1 MAFDFLNQFHFLRP
15 EWFIALAPLMLL
27 VFLIRKTKAKQS
39 GWQSVIPSH
48 LYQYMVIGKNE
59 MGAKPPMWMLAF
71 VWIISVIAL
80 AGPTWERLPQPVY
93 QLKMG
98 HVIVIDMSLSMRATD
113 MTPDRLT
120 RAKYKAI
127 DLVNAIGEGEMGLVA
142 YAGDAFVIS
151 PLTEDAGNITT
162 LIPSLSPEIMP
173 VPGSDPLLGIES
185 ASELL
190 TNAGYNS
197 GMIYWI
203 TDGIELEQQQE
214 LQEYVASIPF
224 TVNALTVGTSE
235 GAPIRQQSGELL
247 KDFTGSIVIPKL
259 NEGAVKGVVKTSG
272 GRFESF
278 TSNDADIDAL
288 ASVSLLDKSDSEENE
303 EESNLQGDQ
312 WKEVGPYLL
321 LILLPFAAFAFKRGL
336 VFIVLVG
343 LLSPSMI
350 KNAHALQRDQASE
363 IAGTSQGVGTSQGI
377 GAPEDTLE
385 MANKPDSLS
394 WWQTP
399 FMNDN
404 QEALNSYQR
413 GKYKDA
419 VNQFN
424 DDTWK
429 ASSLYKSGDYEG
441 ALNAFKSIPGA
452 ESLYNQGNALAKLGK
467 LEDAIKK
474 YEQALSEAPDF
485 DDARTNKKIVED
497 LLKQQQQQNQDQNQ
511 NENGD
516 DGEQR
521 DSQDNGQD
529 SSDNSDNSDS
539 SDNNQQSGDQNNQEG
554 SNEQNGQQDDNEG
567 QQSDQSQANDEQQSG
582 GDNSQQPDDSEMNSQ
597 NESSDSQQQNA
608 EQEQSDQGDGAQ
620 QDSAQA
626 QKDEQQAEQ
635 EAQAMQGQ
643 ETELTDAEKEELQR
657 MESLMRRVPDD
668 PAFLLKRKMQ
678 LEAQKRQRQRMPS
691 NRSDW

>member
-1 MAFDFLNQFHFLRP
+1 MDFDFLNQFHFLRP
-15 EWFIALAPLMLL
+15 EWFMALVPLMLL
-27 VFLIRKTKAKQS
+27 VVLIRKTTAKQS

-48 LYQYMVIGKNE
+48 LYQHMVIGKAE
-59 MGAKPPMWMLAF
+59 MGVKPPMWMLAF
-71 VWIISVIAL
+71 VWVVSVIAL

-343 LLSPSMI
+343 LLSPSI
-350 KNAHALQRDQASE
+350 VKNAHAAQS
-363 IAGTSQGVGTSQGI
+363 IGTPQGAQSIPSSKMVEESTP
-377 GAPEDTLE
+377 ATV
-385 MANKPDSLS
+385 NKPEPLA
-394 WWQTP
+394 WWQKP

-404 QEALNSYQR
+404 QEALNKYQR

-419 VNQFN
+419 VSQFN
-424 DDTWK
+424 SEAWK
-429 ASSLYKSGDYEG
+429 ASSLFKSGDYEG
-441 ALNAFKSIPGA
+441 ALNAYKNIPGA

-467 LEDAIKK
+467 LEEAIEK
-474 YEQALSEAPDF
+474 YDQALDEAPEF
-485 DDARTNKKIVED
+485 EDAKINKKVVED
-497 LLKQQQQQNQDQNQ
+497 LLKQQQQDQQQNQSENSNDDQKDNAQ
-511 NENGD
+511 D
-516 DGEQR
+516 D
-521 DSQDNGQD
+521 GQD
-529 SSDNSDNSDS
+529 SA
-539 SDNNQQSGDQNNQEG
+539 NNDQQQSGDQNNQDG
-554 SNEQNGQQDDNEG
+554 SSDQNGQQNESER
-567 QQSDQSQANDEQQSG
+567 QQSDQNQQPSNDEQQND
-582 GDNSQQPDDSEMNSQ
+582 GDNSQQQNQPEMSDQ
-597 NESSDSQQQNA
+597 NEPSDSQQQNEES
-608 EQEQSDQGDGAQ
+608 EQRDNTQ
-620 QDSAQA
+620 QANAQA
-626 QKDEQQAEQ
+626 QKDEQEAQR

-643 ETELTDAEKEELQR
+643 ESELTDAEKEELQR
-657 MESLMRRVPDD
+657 MEGLMRRVPDD

>member
-1 MAFDFLNQFHFLRP
+1 MELDFLNQFHFLRP
-15 EWFIALAPLMLL
+15 EWFAAIIPLLLL
-27 VFLIRKTKAKQS
+27 VILIRKATAKQS

-48 LYQYMVIGKNE
+48 LYQYMVIGKTE
-59 MGAKPPMWMLAF
+59 VGAKPPIKLLVIAWF
-71 VWIISVIAL
+71 VSVIAL

-151 PLTEDAGNITT
+151 PLTEDAANIST

-185 ASELL
+185 AAALL

-203 TDGIELEQQQE
+203 TDGIELAQQNE

-224 TVNALTVGTSE
+224 TLNALTVGTAE

-247 KDFTGSIVIPKL
+247 KDHTGSIVIPKL
-259 NEGAVKGVVKTSG
+259 NDDAVKGVVKTSG

-278 TSNDADIDAL
+278 TSNDADIEAL
-288 ASVSLLDKSDSEENE
+288 AAISLLDKGNSEEDE
-303 EESNLQGDQ
+303 EDSNIQGDQ
-312 WKEVGPYLL
+312 WKEVGPYLVVL
-321 LILLPFAAFAFKRGL
+321 LLPLAAFAFKRGL
-336 VFIVLVG
+336 VFLLLVG
-343 LLSPSMI
+343 LLSPPVMQ
-350 KNAHALQRDQASE
+350 KAHALQGSDVASE
-363 IAGTSQGVGTSQGI
+363 RQSGI
-377 GAPEDTLE
+377 ENSAQP
-385 MANKPDSLS
+385 KSLS
-394 WWQTP
+394 WWQKP

-419 VNQFN
+419 VSQF
-424 DDTWK
+424 DDKLWK
-429 ASSLYKSGDYEG
+429 ASSLYKSGEYER
-441 ALNAFKSIPGA
+441 ALAAFENIPGP

-467 LEDAIKK
+467 LEKAIEK
-474 YEQALSEAPDF
+474 YERALQEAPDF
-485 DDARTNKKIVED
+485 EDAKANKKIIED
-497 LLKQQQQQNQDQNQ
+497 LLEQQAQQEKQNQQQNQQQGSDQNQ
-511 NENGD
+511 NQDTQQNNGED
-516 DGEQR
+516 DQQQSGEPNNQDGEQ
-521 DSQDNGQD
+521 N
-529 SSDNSDNSDS
+529 DNSD
-539 SDNNQQSGDQNNQEG
+539 QQSGQNQQQN
-554 SNEQNGQQDDNEG
+554 STEQNGEQQNSDNAERSEDSEPSEPEQQEPSSQQDNADQGENA
-567 QQSDQSQANDEQQSG
+567 QQNSAQALDEEESSAQEAEAMQSQAG
-582 GDNSQQPDDSEMNSQ
+582 
-597 NESSDSQQQNA
+597 
-608 EQEQSDQGDGAQ
+608 
-620 QDSAQA
+620 
-626 QKDEQQAEQ
+626 
-635 EAQAMQGQ
+635 
-643 ETELTDAEKEELQR
+643 ELSDAEKEELQR

>member
-1 MAFDFLNQFHFLRP
+1 MELDFLNQFHFLRP
-15 EWFIALAPLMLL
+15 EWFIALIPLMLL
-27 VFLIRKTKAKQS
+27 VILIRKTTAKQS

-59 MGAKPPMWMLAF
+59 LGAKPPMWMLAF
-71 VWIISVIAL
+71 VWLMSVTAL

-162 LIPSLSPEIMP
+162 LLPSLSPEIMP

-185 ASELL
+185 AAELL

-278 TSNDADIDAL
+278 TSNDADIEAL
-288 ASVSLLDKSDSEENE
+288 AAVSLLDKTDSEEGE

-321 LILLPFAAFAFKRGL
+321 LLLLPFAAFAFKRGL
-336 VFIVLVG
+336 VFIVLIGV
-343 LLSPSMI
+343 LSPSFVQ
-350 KNAHALQRDQASE
+350 NAHALQSSQNSQN
-363 IAGTSQGVGTSQGI
+363 IAAQTPS
-377 GAPEDTLE
+377 AP
-385 MANKPDSLS
+385 APAGGPNPLS
-394 WWQTP
+394 WWQKP

-424 DDTWK
+424 DETWK

-441 ALNAFKSIPGA
+441 ALNAYQNIPGPNSA
-452 ESLYNQGNALAKLGK
+452 YNQGNALAKLGK
-467 LEDAIKK
+467 LEEAIKK
-474 YEQALSEAPDF
+474 YDQALREAPDF
-485 DDARTNKKIVED
+485 GDARTNKKIIED
-497 LLKQQQQQNQDQNQ
+497 LLKQQQQQNQNEQQQNQDQNESGDNSKQ
-511 NENGD
+511 N
-516 DGEQR
+516 
-521 DSQDNGQD
+521 DSQ
-529 SSDNSDNSDS
+529 NS
-539 SDNNQQSGDQNNQEG
+539 DQNNQDG
-554 SNEQNGQQDDNEG
+554 SNDQSGQQNPGED
-567 QQSDQSQANDEQQSG
+567 QQSDENQDQSANNEQQNSG
-582 GDNSQQPDDSEMNSQ
+582 DGSQQPDDSKINDET
-597 NESSDSQQQNA
+597 ESSDSQQQNA
-608 EQEQSDQGDGAQ
+608 EQDQSEQNESAQ
-620 QDSAQA
+620 QNSGQP
-626 QKDEQQAEQ
+626 KESEQQSER
-635 EAQAMQGQ
+635 EAQAAQGQ
-643 ETELTDAEKEELQR
+643 AEELTDAEKEELQR

>member
-1 MAFDFLNQFHFLRP
+1 MELDFLNQFHFLRP
-15 EWFIALAPLMLL
+15 EWFAAIIPLLLL
-27 VFLIRKTKAKQS
+27 VILIRKATAKQS

-48 LYQYMVIGKNE
+48 LYQYMVIGKTE
-59 MGAKPPMWMLAF
+59 VGAKPPIMLLAIAWF
-71 VWIISVIAL
+71 VSVIAL

-98 HVIVIDMSLSMRATD
+98 HVLVIDMSLSMRATD

-151 PLTEDAGNITT
+151 PLTEDAANITT

-185 ASELL
+185 AAALL

-203 TDGIELEQQQE
+203 TDGIELAQQNE

-224 TVNALTVGTSE
+224 TLNALTVGTAE

-247 KDFTGSIVIPKL
+247 KDHTGSIVIPKL
-259 NEGAVKGVVKTSG
+259 NDDAVRGVVKTSG

-278 TSNDADIDAL
+278 TSNDADIEAL
-288 ASVSLLDKSDSEENE
+288 AAISLLDKGNSEEDE
-303 EESNLQGDQ
+303 EDSNIQGDQ
-312 WKEVGPYLL
+312 WKEVGPYLVVL
-321 LILLPFAAFAFKRGL
+321 LLPLAAFAFKRGL
-336 VFIVLVG
+336 VFLLLVG
-343 LLSPSMI
+343 LLSPPVMQ
-350 KNAHALQRDQASE
+350 KAHALQGSDVASE
-363 IAGTSQGVGTSQGI
+363 RQSGI
-377 GAPEDTLE
+377 ENSAQP
-385 MANKPDSLS
+385 KSLS
-394 WWQTP
+394 WWQKP

-419 VNQFN
+419 VSQF
-424 DDTWK
+424 DDKLWK
-429 ASSLYKSGDYEG
+429 ASSLYKSGEYER
-441 ALNAFKSIPGA
+441 ALAAFENIPGP

-467 LEDAIKK
+467 LEKAIEK
-474 YEQALSEAPDF
+474 YELALQEAPDF
-485 DDARTNKKIVED
+485 EDAKANKKIIED
-497 LLKQQQQQNQDQNQ
+497 LLEQQAQQEKQNQQQNQQQGSDQNQ
-511 NENGD
+511 NQDTQQNNGED
-516 DGEQR
+516 DQQQSGEPNNQDGEQ
-521 DSQDNGQD
+521 N
-529 SSDNSDNSDS
+529 DNSD
-539 SDNNQQSGDQNNQEG
+539 QQSGQNQQQN
-554 SNEQNGQQDDNEG
+554 STEQNGEQQNSDNAERSEDSEPSEPEQQEPSSQQDNADQGENAQQNSAQALNEEESSA
-567 QQSDQSQANDEQQSG
+567 QEAEAMQSQAG
-582 GDNSQQPDDSEMNSQ
+582 
-597 NESSDSQQQNA
+597 
-608 EQEQSDQGDGAQ
+608 
-620 QDSAQA
+620 
-626 QKDEQQAEQ
+626 
-635 EAQAMQGQ
+635 
-643 ETELTDAEKEELQR
+643 ELSDAEKEELQR

>member
-1 MAFDFLNQFHFLRP
+1 VELDFLNQFHFLRP
-15 EWFIALAPLMLL
+15 EWFAAIIPLLLL
-27 VFLIRKTKAKQS
+27 VILIRKATAKQS

-48 LYQYMVIGKNE
+48 LYQYMVIGKTE
-59 MGAKPPMWMLAF
+59 VGAKPPIMLLAIAWF
-71 VWIISVIAL
+71 VSVIAL

-151 PLTEDAGNITT
+151 PLTEDAANIST

-185 ASELL
+185 AAALL

-203 TDGIELEQQQE
+203 TDGIELAQQNE

-224 TVNALTVGTSE
+224 TLNALTVGTAE

-247 KDFTGSIVIPKL
+247 KDHTGSIVIPKL
-259 NEGAVKGVVKTSG
+259 NDDAVKGVVKTSG

-278 TSNDADIDAL
+278 TSNDADIEAL
-288 ASVSLLDKSDSEENE
+288 AAISLLDKGNSEEDE
-303 EESNLQGDQ
+303 EDSNIQGDQ
-312 WKEVGPYLL
+312 WKEVGPYLVVL
-321 LILLPFAAFAFKRGL
+321 LLPLAAFAFKRGL
-336 VFIVLVG
+336 VFLLLVG
-343 LLSPSMI
+343 LLSPPVMQ
-350 KNAHALQRDQASE
+350 KAHALQGSDVASE
-363 IAGTSQGVGTSQGI
+363 RQSGI
-377 GAPEDTLE
+377 ENSAQP
-385 MANKPDSLS
+385 KSLS
-394 WWQTP
+394 WWQKP

-419 VNQFN
+419 VSQF
-424 DDTWK
+424 DDKLWK
-429 ASSLYKSGDYEG
+429 ASSLYKSGEYER
-441 ALNAFKSIPGA
+441 ALAAFENIPGP

-467 LEDAIKK
+467 LEKAIEK
-474 YEQALSEAPDF
+474 YERALQEAPDF
-485 DDARTNKKIVED
+485 EDAKANKKIIED
-497 LLKQQQQQNQDQNQ
+497 LLEQQAQQEKQNQQQNQQQGSDQNQ
-511 NENGD
+511 NQDTQQNNGED
-516 DGEQR
+516 DQQQSGEPNNQDGEQ
-521 DSQDNGQD
+521 N
-529 SSDNSDNSDS
+529 DNSD
-539 SDNNQQSGDQNNQEG
+539 QQSGQNQQQN
-554 SNEQNGQQDDNEG
+554 STEQNGEQQNSDNAERSEDSEPSEPEQQEPSSQQDNADQGENAQQNSAQALNEEESSA
-567 QQSDQSQANDEQQSG
+567 QEAEAMQSQAG
-582 GDNSQQPDDSEMNSQ
+582 
-597 NESSDSQQQNA
+597 
-608 EQEQSDQGDGAQ
+608 
-620 QDSAQA
+620 
-626 QKDEQQAEQ
+626 
-635 EAQAMQGQ
+635 
-643 ETELTDAEKEELQR
+643 ELSDAEKEELQR

>member
-1 MAFDFLNQFHFLRP
+1 MELDFLNQFHFLRP
-15 EWFIALAPLMLL
+15 EWFIALIPLMLL
-27 VFLIRKTKAKQS
+27 VILIRKTTAKQS

-48 LYQYMVIGKNE
+48 LYQHMVIGKNE
-59 MGAKPPMWMLAF
+59 LGAKPPMWMLAF
-71 VWIISVIAL
+71 VWLMSVTAL

-162 LIPSLSPEIMP
+162 LLPSLSPEIMP

-185 ASELL
+185 AAELL

-278 TSNDADIDAL
+278 TSNDADIEAL
-288 ASVSLLDKSDSEENE
+288 AAVSLLDKTDSEEGE

-321 LILLPFAAFAFKRGL
+321 LLLLPFAAFAFKRGL
-336 VFIVLVG
+336 VFIVLIGV
-343 LLSPSMI
+343 LSPSYVQ
-350 KNAHALQRDQASE
+350 KAHALQSSQDSQNIAAPTSSAPAPASR
-363 IAGTSQGVGTSQGI
+363 
-377 GAPEDTLE
+377 P
-385 MANKPDSLS
+385 NPLS
-394 WWQTP
+394 WWQKP

-419 VNQFN
+419 VDQFN
-424 DDTWK
+424 DETWK

-441 ALNAFKSIPGA
+441 ALNAYQNIPGPNSA
-452 ESLYNQGNALAKLGK
+452 YNQGNALAKLGK
-467 LEDAIKK
+467 LEEAIKK
-474 YEQALSEAPDF
+474 YDQALREAPDF
-485 DDARTNKKIVED
+485 EDARTNKKIIED
-497 LLKQQQQQNQDQNQ
+497 LLKQQQQQNQNEQQQNQDQNESGDNSEQ
-511 NENGD
+511 N
-516 DGEQR
+516 
-521 DSQDNGQD
+521 DSQ
-529 SSDNSDNSDS
+529 NS
-539 SDNNQQSGDQNNQEG
+539 DQNNQDG
-554 SNEQNGQQDDNEG
+554 SNDQSGQQNPGEV
-567 QQSDQSQANDEQQSG
+567 QQSDENQDQSDNNEQQNSG
-582 GDNSQQPDDSEMNSQ
+582 DDSQQPDDSKINDET
-597 NESSDSQQQNA
+597 ESSDSQQQNA
-608 EQEQSDQGDGAQ
+608 EQDQSEQNESAQ
-620 QDSAQA
+620 QNSGQP
-626 QKDEQQAEQ
+626 KESEQQSER
-635 EAQAMQGQ
+635 EAQAAQGQ
-643 ETELTDAEKEELQR
+643 AEELTDAEKEELQR

>member
-1 MAFDFLNQFHFLRP
+1 VELDFLNQFHFLRP
-15 EWFIALAPLMLL
+15 EWFAAIIPLLLL
-27 VFLIRKTKAKQS
+27 VILIRKATAKQS

-48 LYQYMVIGKNE
+48 LYQYMVIGKTE
-59 MGAKPPMWMLAF
+59 VGAKPPIMLLAIAWF
-71 VWIISVIAL
+71 VSVIAL

-151 PLTEDAGNITT
+151 PLTEDAANITT

-185 ASELL
+185 AAALL

-203 TDGIELEQQQE
+203 TDGIELAQQNE

-224 TVNALTVGTSE
+224 TLNALTVGTAE

-247 KDFTGSIVIPKL
+247 KDHTGSIVIPKL
-259 NEGAVKGVVKTSG
+259 NDDAVKGVVKTSG

-278 TSNDADIDAL
+278 TSNDADIEAL
-288 ASVSLLDKSDSEENE
+288 AAISLLDKGNSEEDE
-303 EESNLQGDQ
+303 EDSNIQGDQ
-312 WKEVGPYLL
+312 WKEVGPYLVVL
-321 LILLPFAAFAFKRGL
+321 LLPLAAFAFKRGL
-336 VFIVLVG
+336 VFLLLVG
-343 LLSPSMI
+343 LLSPPVMQ
-350 KNAHALQRDQASE
+350 KAHALQGSDVASE
-363 IAGTSQGVGTSQGI
+363 RQSGI
-377 GAPEDTLE
+377 ENSAQP
-385 MANKPDSLS
+385 KSLS
-394 WWQTP
+394 WWQKP

-419 VNQFN
+419 VSQF
-424 DDTWK
+424 DDKLWK
-429 ASSLYKSGDYEG
+429 ASSLYKSGEYER
-441 ALNAFKSIPGA
+441 ALAAFENIPGP

-467 LEDAIKK
+467 LEKAIEK
-474 YEQALSEAPDF
+474 YERALQEAPDF
-485 DDARTNKKIVED
+485 EDAKANKKIIED
-497 LLKQQQQQNQDQNQ
+497 LLEQQAQQEKQNQQQNQQQGSDQNQ
-511 NENGD
+511 NQDTQQNNGED
-516 DGEQR
+516 DQQQSGEPNNQDGEQ
-521 DSQDNGQD
+521 N
-529 SSDNSDNSDS
+529 DNSD
-539 SDNNQQSGDQNNQEG
+539 QQSGQNQQQN
-554 SNEQNGQQDDNEG
+554 STEQNGEQQNSDNAERSEDSEPSEPEQQEPSSQQDNADQGENAQQNSAQALNEEESSA
-567 QQSDQSQANDEQQSG
+567 QEAEAMQSQAG
-582 GDNSQQPDDSEMNSQ
+582 
-597 NESSDSQQQNA
+597 
-608 EQEQSDQGDGAQ
+608 
-620 QDSAQA
+620 
-626 QKDEQQAEQ
+626 
-635 EAQAMQGQ
+635 
-643 ETELTDAEKEELQR
+643 ELSDAEKEELQR

>member
-1 MAFDFLNQFHFLRP
+1 MELDFLNQFHFLRP
-15 EWFIALAPLMLL
+15 EWFAAIIPLLLL
-27 VFLIRKTKAKQS
+27 VILIRKATAKQS

-48 LYQYMVIGKNE
+48 LYQYMVIGKTE
-59 MGAKPPMWMLAF
+59 VGAKPPIMLLAIAWF
-71 VWIISVIAL
+71 VSVIAL

-151 PLTEDAGNITT
+151 PLTEDAANITA

-185 ASELL
+185 AAALL

-203 TDGIELEQQQE
+203 TDGIELAQQNE

-224 TVNALTVGTSE
+224 TLNALTVGTAE

-247 KDFTGSIVIPKL
+247 KDHTGSIVIPKL
-259 NEGAVKGVVKTSG
+259 NDDAVKGVVKTSG

-278 TSNDADIDAL
+278 TSNDADIEAL
-288 ASVSLLDKSDSEENE
+288 AAISLLDKGNSEEDE
-303 EESNLQGDQ
+303 EDSNIQGDQ
-312 WKEVGPYLL
+312 WKEVGPYLVVL
-321 LILLPFAAFAFKRGL
+321 LLPLAAFAFKRGL
-336 VFIVLVG
+336 VFLLLVG
-343 LLSPSMI
+343 LLSPPVMQ
-350 KNAHALQRDQASE
+350 KAHALQGSDVASE
-363 IAGTSQGVGTSQGI
+363 RQSGI
-377 GAPEDTLE
+377 ENSAQP
-385 MANKPDSLS
+385 KSLS
-394 WWQTP
+394 WWQKP

-419 VNQFN
+419 VSQF
-424 DDTWK
+424 DDKLWK
-429 ASSLYKSGDYEG
+429 ASSLYKSGEYER
-441 ALNAFKSIPGA
+441 ALAAFENIPGP

-467 LEDAIKK
+467 LEKAIEK
-474 YEQALSEAPDF
+474 YERALQEAPDF
-485 DDARTNKKIVED
+485 EDAKTNKKIIED
-497 LLKQQQQQNQDQNQ
+497 LLEQQAQQEKQNQQQNQQQGSDQNQ
-511 NENGD
+511 NQDNQQNNGED
-516 DGEQR
+516 DQQQSGEPNNQDGEQ
-521 DSQDNGQD
+521 N
-529 SSDNSDNSDS
+529 DNSD
-539 SDNNQQSGDQNNQEG
+539 QQSGQNQQQN
-554 SNEQNGQQDDNEG
+554 STEQNGEQQNSDNAERSEDSEPSEPEQQEPSSQQDNADQGENA
-567 QQSDQSQANDEQQSG
+567 QQNSAQALDEKESSAQEAEAMQSQAG
-582 GDNSQQPDDSEMNSQ
+582 
-597 NESSDSQQQNA
+597 
-608 EQEQSDQGDGAQ
+608 
-620 QDSAQA
+620 
-626 QKDEQQAEQ
+626 
-635 EAQAMQGQ
+635 
-643 ETELTDAEKEELQR
+643 ELSDAEKEELQR

>member
-1 MAFDFLNQFHFLRP
+1 MKLDFLNQFHFLRP
-15 EWFIALAPLMLL
+15 EWFIALIPLMLL
-27 VFLIRKTKAKQS
+27 VILIRKTTAKQS

-59 MGAKPPMWMLAF
+59 LGAKPPMWMLAF
-71 VWIISVIAL
+71 VWIISVTAL

-162 LIPSLSPEIMP
+162 LLPSLSPEIMP

-185 ASELL
+185 AAELL

-278 TSNDADIDAL
+278 TSNDADIEAL
-288 ASVSLLDKSDSEENE
+288 AAVSLLDKTDSEEGE

-321 LILLPFAAFAFKRGL
+321 LLLLPFAAFAFKRGL
-336 VFIVLVG
+336 VFIVLIGV
-343 LLSPSMI
+343 LSPSFVQ
-350 KNAHALQRDQASE
+350 NAHALQSSQDSQNVATQTSSAPAPAS
-363 IAGTSQGVGTSQGI
+363 G
-377 GAPEDTLE
+377 P
-385 MANKPDSLS
+385 NPLS
-394 WWQTP
+394 WWQKP

-404 QEALNSYQR
+404 QEALNSFQR

-424 DDTWK
+424 DETWK

-441 ALNAFKSIPGA
+441 ALNAYQNIPGPNSA
-452 ESLYNQGNALAKLGK
+452 YNQGNALAKLGK
-467 LEDAIKK
+467 LEEAIKK
-474 YEQALSEAPDF
+474 YDQALREAPDF
-485 DDARTNKKIVED
+485 EDARTNKKIIED
-497 LLKQQQQQNQDQNQ
+497 LLKQQQQNQNEQQQNQDQNESGDNSEQ
-511 NENGD
+511 N
-516 DGEQR
+516 
-521 DSQDNGQD
+521 DSQ
-529 SSDNSDNSDS
+529 NS
-539 SDNNQQSGDQNNQEG
+539 DQNNQDG
-554 SNEQNGQQDDNEG
+554 SNDQSGQQNPGEG
-567 QQSDQSQANDEQQSG
+567 QQSDENENQEQSANNEQQNSG
-582 GDNSQQPDDSEMNSQ
+582 DDSQQPDDSKINDESN
-597 NESSDSQQQNA
+597 SSDSQQQNA
-608 EQEQSDQGDGAQ
+608 EQDQSEQNESAQ
-620 QDSAQA
+620 QNSGQP
-626 QKDEQQAEQ
+626 KESEQQSER
-635 EAQAMQGQ
+635 EAQAAQGQ
-643 ETELTDAEKEELQR
+643 AEELTDAEKEELQR

>member
-1 MAFDFLNQFHFLRP
+1 MEFDFLNQFHFLRP
-15 EWFIALAPLMLL
+15 EWFIALVPLMLL
-27 VFLIRKTKAKQS
+27 VFLIRKTTAKQS

-48 LYQYMVIGKNE
+48 LYQYMVIGKTE

-214 LQEYVASIPF
+214 LQKYVASIPF

-336 VFIVLVG
+336 VFIVLVS
-343 LLSPSMI
+343 LLSPSTV
-350 KNAHALQRDQASE
+350 KNAHALQRAQPSE
-363 IAGTSQGVGTSQGI
+363 IAGTSQDI
-377 GAPEDTLE
+377 DAPESAKE

-419 VNQFN
+419 VNKFN
-424 DDTWK
+424 DEAWK

-441 ALNAFKSIPGA
+441 ALNAFKSIPGP

-467 LEDAIKK
+467 LEDAINK
-474 YEQALSEAPDF
+474 YDQALSEAPDF

-497 LLKQQQQQNQDQNQ
+497 LLKQQQQQQQDQNQ

-516 DGEQR
+516 DGEQS
-521 DSQDNGQD
+521 DSQDDGQD
-529 SSDNSDNSDS
+529 SSDNSDSPNSK
-539 SDNNQQSGDQNNQEG
+539 QQSGDKNNQEG
-554 SNEQNGQQDDNEG
+554 SNQQNGQQDNNEG

-608 EQEQSDQGDGAQ
+608 EKEQSDQGDGAQ

>member
-1 MAFDFLNQFHFLRP
+1 
-15 EWFIALAPLMLL
+15 
-27 VFLIRKTKAKQS
+27 
-39 GWQSVIPSH
+39 
-48 LYQYMVIGKNE
+48 

-350 KNAHALQRDQASE
+350 KNAHALQRAQASE
-363 IAGTSQGVGTSQGI
+363 IAGTSQGI

-429 ASSLYKSGDYEG
+429 ASSLYKSGDYES
-441 ALNAFKSIPGA
+441 ALNAFKSIPGP

-474 YEQALSEAPDF
+474 YDQALSEAPDF

-497 LLKQQQQQNQDQNQ
+497 LLKQQQQQNQEQNQ

-516 DGEQR
+516 DGEQS

-529 SSDNSDNSDS
+529 SSDNSDNSDNPNS
-539 SDNNQQSGDQNNQEG
+539 KQQSGDQNNQEG

>member
-1 MAFDFLNQFHFLRP
+1 MELDFLNQFHFLRP
-15 EWFIALAPLMLL
+15 EWFIALIPLMLL
-27 VFLIRKTKAKQS
+27 VILIRKTTAKQS

-59 MGAKPPMWMLAF
+59 LSAKPPMWMLAF
-71 VWIISVIAL
+71 VWLMSVTAL

-162 LIPSLSPEIMP
+162 LLPSLSPEIMP

-185 ASELL
+185 AAELL

-278 TSNDADIDAL
+278 TSNDADIEAL
-288 ASVSLLDKSDSEENE
+288 AAVSLLDKTDGEEGE

-321 LILLPFAAFAFKRGL
+321 LLLLPFAAFAFKRGL
-336 VFIVLVG
+336 VFIVLIGV
-343 LLSPSMI
+343 LSPSFVQ
-350 KNAHALQRDQASE
+350 NAHALQSSQDLQNVAAQTSSAPAS
-363 IAGTSQGVGTSQGI
+363 SSR
-377 GAPEDTLE
+377 P
-385 MANKPDSLS
+385 NPLS
-394 WWQTP
+394 WWQKP

-419 VNQFN
+419 VDQFK
-424 DDTWK
+424 DETWK

-441 ALNAFKSIPGA
+441 ALNAYQNIPGPNSA
-452 ESLYNQGNALAKLGK
+452 YNQGNALAKLGK
-467 LEDAIKK
+467 LEEAIKK
-474 YEQALSEAPDF
+474 YDQALREAPDF
-485 DDARTNKKIVED
+485 EDARTNKKIIED
-497 LLKQQQQQNQDQNQ
+497 LLKQQQQQNQNEQQQNQDQNESGDNSEQ
-511 NENGD
+511 N
-516 DGEQR
+516 
-521 DSQDNGQD
+521 DSQ
-529 SSDNSDNSDS
+529 NS
-539 SDNNQQSGDQNNQEG
+539 DQNNQDG
-554 SNEQNGQQDDNEG
+554 SNDQSGQQNPGEG
-567 QQSDQSQANDEQQSG
+567 QQSDENQDQSDNNEQQNSG
-582 GDNSQQPDDSEMNSQ
+582 DDSQQPDDSKINDET
-597 NESSDSQQQNA
+597 EPSDSQQQNA
-608 EQEQSDQGDGAQ
+608 EQDQSEQNESAQ
-620 QDSAQA
+620 QNSGQP
-626 QKDEQQAEQ
+626 KESEQQSER
-635 EAQAMQGQ
+635 EAQAAQGQ
-643 ETELTDAEKEELQR
+643 AEELTDAEKEELQR

>member
-1 MAFDFLNQFHFLRP
+1 MELDFLNQFHFLRP
-15 EWFIALAPLMLL
+15 EWFAAIIPLLLL
-27 VFLIRKTKAKQS
+27 VILIRKATAKQS

-48 LYQYMVIGKNE
+48 LYQYMVIGKTE
-59 MGAKPPMWMLAF
+59 VGAKPPIMLLAIAWF
-71 VWIISVIAL
+71 VSVIAL

-98 HVIVIDMSLSMRATD
+98 HVLVIDMSLSMRATD

-151 PLTEDAGNITT
+151 PLTEDAANITT

-185 ASELL
+185 AAALL

-203 TDGIELEQQQE
+203 TDGIELAQQNE

-224 TVNALTVGTSE
+224 TLNALTVGTAE

-247 KDFTGSIVIPKL
+247 KDHTGSIVIPKL
-259 NEGAVKGVVKTSG
+259 NDNAVKGVVKTSG

-278 TSNDADIDAL
+278 TSNDADIEAL
-288 ASVSLLDKSDSEENE
+288 AAISLLDKGNSEEDE
-303 EESNLQGDQ
+303 EDSNIQGDQ
-312 WKEVGPYLL
+312 WKEVGPYLVVL
-321 LILLPFAAFAFKRGL
+321 LLPLAAFAFKRGL
-336 VFIVLVG
+336 VFLLLVG
-343 LLSPSMI
+343 LLSPPVML
-350 KNAHALQRDQASE
+350 KAHALQGSDVASE
-363 IAGTSQGVGTSQGI
+363 RQSGI
-377 GAPEDTLE
+377 ENSAQP
-385 MANKPDSLS
+385 KSLS
-394 WWQTP
+394 WWQKP

-419 VNQFN
+419 VSQF
-424 DDTWK
+424 DDKLWK
-429 ASSLYKSGDYEG
+429 ASSLYKSGEYER
-441 ALNAFKSIPGA
+441 ALAAFENIPGP

-467 LEDAIKK
+467 LEKAIEK
-474 YEQALSEAPDF
+474 YELALQEAPDF
-485 DDARTNKKIVED
+485 EDAKANKKIIED
-497 LLKQQQQQNQDQNQ
+497 LLEQQAQQEKQNQQQNQQQGSDQNQ
-511 NENGD
+511 NQDTQQNNGED
-516 DGEQR
+516 DQQQSGEPNNQDGEQ
-521 DSQDNGQD
+521 N
-529 SSDNSDNSDS
+529 DNSD
-539 SDNNQQSGDQNNQEG
+539 QQSGQNQQQN
-554 SNEQNGQQDDNEG
+554 STEQNGEQQNSDNAERSEDSEPSEPEQQEPSSQQDNADQGENAQQNSAQALNEEESSA
-567 QQSDQSQANDEQQSG
+567 QEAEAMQSQAG
-582 GDNSQQPDDSEMNSQ
+582 
-597 NESSDSQQQNA
+597 
-608 EQEQSDQGDGAQ
+608 
-620 QDSAQA
+620 
-626 QKDEQQAEQ
+626 
-635 EAQAMQGQ
+635 
-643 ETELTDAEKEELQR
+643 ELSDAEKEELQR

-668 PAFLLKRKMQ
+668 PAFLLKRKKQ

>member
-1 MAFDFLNQFHFLRP
+1 VELDFLNQFHFLRP
-15 EWFIALAPLMLL
+15 EWFAAIIPLLLL
-27 VFLIRKTKAKQS
+27 VILIRKATAKQS

-48 LYQYMVIGKNE
+48 LYQYMVIGKTE
-59 MGAKPPMWMLAF
+59 VGAKPPIMLLAIAWF
-71 VWIISVIAL
+71 VSVIAL

-98 HVIVIDMSLSMRATD
+98 HVLVIDMSLSMRATD

-151 PLTEDAGNITT
+151 PLTEDAANITT

-185 ASELL
+185 AAALL

-203 TDGIELEQQQE
+203 TDGIELAQQNE

-224 TVNALTVGTSE
+224 TLNALTVGTAE

-247 KDFTGSIVIPKL
+247 KDHTGSIVIPKL
-259 NEGAVKGVVKTSG
+259 NDDAVKGVVKTSG

-278 TSNDADIDAL
+278 TSNDTDIEAL
-288 ASVSLLDKSDSEENE
+288 AAISLLDKGNSEEDE
-303 EESNLQGDQ
+303 EDSNIQGDQ
-312 WKEVGPYLL
+312 WKEVGPYLVVL
-321 LILLPFAAFAFKRGL
+321 LLPLAAFAFKRGL
-336 VFIVLVG
+336 VFLLLVG
-343 LLSPSMI
+343 LLSPPVMQ
-350 KNAHALQRDQASE
+350 KAHALQGSDVASE
-363 IAGTSQGVGTSQGI
+363 RQSGI
-377 GAPEDTLE
+377 ENSAQP
-385 MANKPDSLS
+385 KSLS
-394 WWQTP
+394 WWQKP

-419 VNQFN
+419 VSQF
-424 DDTWK
+424 DDKLWK
-429 ASSLYKSGDYEG
+429 ASSLYKSGEYER
-441 ALNAFKSIPGA
+441 ALAAFENIPGP

-467 LEDAIKK
+467 LEKAIEK
-474 YEQALSEAPDF
+474 YERALQEAPDF
-485 DDARTNKKIVED
+485 EDAKTNKKIIED
-497 LLKQQQQQNQDQNQ
+497 LLEQQAQQEKQNQQQNQQQGSDQNQ
-511 NENGD
+511 N
-516 DGEQR
+516 
-521 DSQDNGQD
+521 QD
-529 SSDNSDNSDS
+529 
-539 SDNNQQSGDQNNQEG
+539 NQQSGQNQQQN
-554 SNEQNGQQDDNEG
+554 STEQNGEQQNSDNAERSEDSEPSEPEQQEPSSQQDNADQGENAQQNSAQALNEEESSA
-567 QQSDQSQANDEQQSG
+567 QEAEAMQSQAG
-582 GDNSQQPDDSEMNSQ
+582 
-597 NESSDSQQQNA
+597 
-608 EQEQSDQGDGAQ
+608 
-620 QDSAQA
+620 
-626 QKDEQQAEQ
+626 
-635 EAQAMQGQ
+635 
-643 ETELTDAEKEELQR
+643 ELSDAEKEELQR

>member
-1 MAFDFLNQFHFLRP
+1 MEFDFLDQFHFLRP
-15 EWFIALAPLMLL
+15 EWFIALVPLMLL
-27 VFLIRKTKAKQS
+27 VLLIRKTTAKQS

-278 TSNDADIDAL
+278 TSNDTDIDAL

-363 IAGTSQGVGTSQGI
+363 IAGISQGIGMSQGI
-377 GAPEDTLE
+377 GAPVDTLE

-441 ALNAFKSIPGA
+441 ALNAFKNIPGP

-497 LLKQQQQQNQDQNQ
+497 LLKQQQQNQDQNQ

-516 DGEQR
+516 DGEQS

-529 SSDNSDNSDS
+529 SSDNSDSPNSK
-539 SDNNQQSGDQNNQEG
+539 QQSGDQNNQEG

-608 EQEQSDQGDGAQ
+608 EQEESDQG
-620 QDSAQA
+620 DSAQA

-635 EAQAMQGQ
+635 EAHAMQGQ

>member
-1 MAFDFLNQFHFLRP
+1 MELDFLNQFHFLRP
-15 EWFIALAPLMLL
+15 EWFIALIPLMLL
-27 VFLIRKTKAKQS
+27 VILIRKTTAKQS

-48 LYQYMVIGKNE
+48 LYQYMVIGKTE
-59 MGAKPPMWMLAF
+59 LGAKPPMWMLAF
-71 VWIISVIAL
+71 VWIISVTAL

-162 LIPSLSPEIMP
+162 LLPSLSPEIMP

-185 ASELL
+185 AAELL

-259 NEGAVKGVVKTSG
+259 NEGAVKGVVKASG

-278 TSNDADIDAL
+278 TSNDADIEAL
-288 ASVSLLDKSDSEENE
+288 AAVSLLDKSDSEEDE

-321 LILLPFAAFAFKRGL
+321 LLVLPFAAFAFKRGL
-336 VFIVLVG
+336 VFIVLIGV
-343 LLSPSMI
+343 LSPSFVQ
-350 KNAHALQRDQASE
+350 NAHALQSSQDLQNVAAQTSSAPASSS
-363 IAGTSQGVGTSQGI
+363 G
-377 GAPEDTLE
+377 P
-385 MANKPDSLS
+385 NPLS
-394 WWQTP
+394 WWQKP

-424 DDTWK
+424 DETWK

-441 ALNAFKSIPGA
+441 ALNAYQNIPGPNSA
-452 ESLYNQGNALAKLGK
+452 YNQGNALAKLGK
-467 LEDAIKK
+467 LEEAIKK
-474 YEQALSEAPDF
+474 YDQALREAPDF
-485 DDARTNKKIVED
+485 EDARTNKKIIED
-497 LLKQQQQQNQDQNQ
+497 LLKQQQQQNQNEQQQNQDQN
-511 NENGD
+511 ESGD
-516 DGEQR
+516 NSEQD
-521 DSQDNGQD
+521 DSQ
-529 SSDNSDNSDS
+529 NS
-539 SDNNQQSGDQNNQEG
+539 DQNNQDS
-554 SNEQNGQQDDNEG
+554 SNDQSGQQNPGED
-567 QQSDQSQANDEQQSG
+567 QQSDKNQDQRANSEQQNSG
-582 GDNSQQPDDSEMNSQ
+582 DDSQQPDDSKINDED
-597 NESSDSQQQNA
+597 EPSDSQQQNA
-608 EQEQSDQGDGAQ
+608 EQDQSDQNENAQ
-620 QDSAQA
+620 QNSKQA
-626 QKDEQQAEQ
+626 KESEQQAER
-635 EAQAMQGQ
+635 EAQAAQGQ
-643 ETELTDAEKEELQR
+643 AEELTDAEKEELQR

>member
-1 MAFDFLNQFHFLRP
+1 MELDFLNQFHFLRP
-15 EWFIALAPLMLL
+15 EWFAAIIPLLLL
-27 VFLIRKTKAKQS
+27 VILIRKATAKQS

-48 LYQYMVIGKNE
+48 LYQYMVIGKTE
-59 MGAKPPMWMLAF
+59 VGAKPPIMLLAIAWF
-71 VWIISVIAL
+71 VSVIAL

-151 PLTEDAGNITT
+151 PLTEDAANITT

-185 ASELL
+185 AAALL

-203 TDGIELEQQQE
+203 TDGIELAQQNE

-224 TVNALTVGTSE
+224 TLNALTVGTAE

-247 KDFTGSIVIPKL
+247 KDHTGSIVIPKL
-259 NEGAVKGVVKTSG
+259 NDDAVRGVVKTSG

-278 TSNDADIDAL
+278 TSNDTDIEAL
-288 ASVSLLDKSDSEENE
+288 AAISLLDKGNSEEDE
-303 EESNLQGDQ
+303 EDSNIQGDQ
-312 WKEVGPYLL
+312 WKEVGPYLVVL
-321 LILLPFAAFAFKRGL
+321 LLPLAAFAFKRGL
-336 VFIVLVG
+336 VFLLLVG
-343 LLSPSMI
+343 LLSPPVMQ
-350 KNAHALQRDQASE
+350 KAHALQGSDVASE
-363 IAGTSQGVGTSQGI
+363 RQSGI
-377 GAPEDTLE
+377 ENSAQP
-385 MANKPDSLS
+385 KSLS
-394 WWQTP
+394 WWQKP

-419 VNQFN
+419 VSQF
-424 DDTWK
+424 DDKLWK
-429 ASSLYKSGDYEG
+429 ASSLYKSGEYER
-441 ALNAFKSIPGA
+441 ALAAFENIPGP

-467 LEDAIKK
+467 LEKAIEK
-474 YEQALSEAPDF
+474 YERALQEAPDF
-485 DDARTNKKIVED
+485 EDAKTNKKIIED
-497 LLKQQQQQNQDQNQ
+497 LLEQQAQQEKQNQQQNQQQGSDQNQ
-511 NENGD
+511 NQDNQQNNGED
-516 DGEQR
+516 DQQQSGEPNNQDGEQ
-521 DSQDNGQD
+521 N
-529 SSDNSDNSDS
+529 DNSD
-539 SDNNQQSGDQNNQEG
+539 QQSGQNQQQN
-554 SNEQNGQQDDNEG
+554 STEQNGEQQNSDNAERSEDSEPSEPEQQEPSSQQDNADQGENA
-567 QQSDQSQANDEQQSG
+567 QQNSAQALDEKESSAQEAEAMQSQAG
-582 GDNSQQPDDSEMNSQ
+582 
-597 NESSDSQQQNA
+597 
-608 EQEQSDQGDGAQ
+608 
-620 QDSAQA
+620 
-626 QKDEQQAEQ
+626 
-635 EAQAMQGQ
+635 
-643 ETELTDAEKEELQR
+643 ELSDAEKEELQR

>member
-1 MAFDFLNQFHFLRP
+1 MEFDFLNQFHFLRP
-15 EWFIALAPLMLL
+15 KLFIALVPLMLL
-27 VFLIRKTKAKQS
+27 VLLIRKTTAKQS

-278 TSNDADIDAL
+278 TSNDTDIDAL

-350 KNAHALQRDQASE
+350 KNAHALQRAQASE
-363 IAGTSQGVGTSQGI
+363 IAGTSQGI

-429 ASSLYKSGDYEG
+429 ASSLYKSGDYER
-441 ALNAFKSIPGA
+441 ALNAFKSIPGP

-474 YEQALSEAPDF
+474 YDQALSEAPDF

-497 LLKQQQQQNQDQNQ
+497 LLKQQQQQNQEQNQ

-516 DGEQR
+516 DGEQS

-529 SSDNSDNSDS
+529 SSDNSDNSDNPNS
-539 SDNNQQSGDQNNQEG
+539 KQQSGDQNNQEG
-554 SNEQNGQQDDNEG
+554 SNEQNGQQNDNEG

>member
-1 MAFDFLNQFHFLRP
+1 MELDFLNQFHFLRP
-15 EWFIALAPLMLL
+15 EWFIALIPLMLL
-27 VFLIRKTKAKQS
+27 VILIRKTTAKQS

-48 LYQYMVIGKNE
+48 LYQYMVIGKTE
-59 MGAKPPMWMLAF
+59 LGAKPPMWMLAF
-71 VWIISVIAL
+71 VWIIGVTAL

-162 LIPSLSPEIMP
+162 LLPSLSPEIMP

-185 ASELL
+185 AAELL

-203 TDGIELEQQQE
+203 TDGMELEQQQE

-278 TSNDADIDAL
+278 TSNDADIEAL
-288 ASVSLLDKSDSEENE
+288 AAVSLLDKTDSEEGE

-321 LILLPFAAFAFKRGL
+321 LLLLPFAAFAFKRGL
-336 VFIVLVG
+336 VFIVLIGV
-343 LLSPSMI
+343 LSPSFVQ
-350 KNAHALQRDQASE
+350 NAHALQSSQDLQNVAAQTSSAPASSS
-363 IAGTSQGVGTSQGI
+363 G
-377 GAPEDTLE
+377 P
-385 MANKPDSLS
+385 NPLS
-394 WWQTP
+394 WWQKP

-404 QEALNSYQR
+404 QEALNSFQR

-424 DDTWK
+424 DETWK

-441 ALNAFKSIPGA
+441 ALNAYQNIPGPNSA
-452 ESLYNQGNALAKLGK
+452 YNQGNALAKLGK
-467 LEDAIKK
+467 LEEAIKK
-474 YEQALSEAPDF
+474 YDQALREAPDF
-485 DDARTNKKIVED
+485 EDARTNKKIIED
-497 LLKQQQQQNQDQNQ
+497 LLKQQQQQNQNEQQQNKDQNESGDNSEQ
-511 NENGD
+511 N
-516 DGEQR
+516 
-521 DSQDNGQD
+521 DSQ
-529 SSDNSDNSDS
+529 NS
-539 SDNNQQSGDQNNQEG
+539 DQNNQDG
-554 SNEQNGQQDDNEG
+554 SNDQSGQQNPGED
-567 QQSDQSQANDEQQSG
+567 QQSDENQDQSANNEQQNSGDDSQQSDDSKINDES
-582 GDNSQQPDDSEMNSQ
+582 
-597 NESSDSQQQNA
+597 ESSDSQQQNA
-608 EQEQSDQGDGAQ
+608 EQDQSEQNESAQ
-620 QDSAQA
+620 QNSGQP
-626 QKDEQQAEQ
+626 KESEQQSER
-635 EAQAMQGQ
+635 EAQAAQGQ
-643 ETELTDAEKEELQR
+643 AEELTDAEKEELQR

>member
-1 MAFDFLNQFHFLRP
+1 MELDFLNQFHFLRP
-15 EWFIALAPLMLL
+15 EWFAAIIPLLLL
-27 VFLIRKTKAKQS
+27 VILIRKATAKQS

-48 LYQYMVIGKNE
+48 LYQYMVIGKTE
-59 MGAKPPMWMLAF
+59 VGAKPPIMLLAIAWF
-71 VWIISVIAL
+71 VSVIAL

-151 PLTEDAGNITT
+151 PLTEDAANITT

-185 ASELL
+185 AAALL

-203 TDGIELEQQQE
+203 TDGIELAQQNE

-224 TVNALTVGTSE
+224 TLNALTVGTAE

-247 KDFTGSIVIPKL
+247 KDHTGSIVIPKL
-259 NEGAVKGVVKTSG
+259 NDDAVKGVVKTSG

-278 TSNDADIDAL
+278 TSNDTDIEAL
-288 ASVSLLDKSDSEENE
+288 AAISLLDKGNSEEDE
-303 EESNLQGDQ
+303 EDSNIQGDQ
-312 WKEVGPYLL
+312 WKEVGPYLVVL
-321 LILLPFAAFAFKRGL
+321 LLPLAAFAFKRGV
-336 VFIVLVG
+336 VFLLLVG
-343 LLSPSMI
+343 LLSPPVMQ
-350 KNAHALQRDQASE
+350 KAHALQGSDVASE
-363 IAGTSQGVGTSQGI
+363 RQSGI
-377 GAPEDTLE
+377 ENSAQP
-385 MANKPDSLS
+385 KSLS
-394 WWQTP
+394 WWQKP

-419 VNQFN
+419 VSQF
-424 DDTWK
+424 DDKLWK
-429 ASSLYKSGDYEG
+429 ASSLYKSGEYER
-441 ALNAFKSIPGA
+441 ALAAFENIPGP

-467 LEDAIKK
+467 LEKAIEK
-474 YEQALSEAPDF
+474 YELALQEAPDF
-485 DDARTNKKIVED
+485 EDAKANKKIIED
-497 LLKQQQQQNQDQNQ
+497 LLEQQAQQEKQNQQQGSDQNQ
-511 NENGD
+511 NQDNQQNNGED
-516 DGEQR
+516 DQQQSGEPNNQDGEQ
-521 DSQDNGQD
+521 N
-529 SSDNSDNSDS
+529 DNSD
-539 SDNNQQSGDQNNQEG
+539 QQSGQNQQQN
-554 SNEQNGQQDDNEG
+554 STEQNGEQQNSDNAERSEDSEPSEPEQQEPSSQQDNADQGENAQQNSAQALNEEESSA
-567 QQSDQSQANDEQQSG
+567 QEAEAMQSQAG
-582 GDNSQQPDDSEMNSQ
+582 
-597 NESSDSQQQNA
+597 
-608 EQEQSDQGDGAQ
+608 
-620 QDSAQA
+620 
-626 QKDEQQAEQ
+626 
-635 EAQAMQGQ
+635 
-643 ETELTDAEKEELQR
+643 ELSDAEKEELQR

>member
-1 MAFDFLNQFHFLRP
+1 MELDFLNQFHFLRP
-15 EWFIALAPLMLL
+15 EWFAAIIPLLLL
-27 VFLIRKTKAKQS
+27 VILIRKATAKQS

-48 LYQYMVIGKNE
+48 LYQYMVIGKTE
-59 MGAKPPMWMLAF
+59 VGAKPPIMLLAIAWF
-71 VWIISVIAL
+71 VSVIAL

-151 PLTEDAGNITT
+151 PLTEDAANITT

-185 ASELL
+185 AAALL

-203 TDGIELEQQQE
+203 TDGIELAQQNE

-224 TVNALTVGTSE
+224 TLNALTVGTAE

-247 KDFTGSIVIPKL
+247 KDHTGSIVIPKL
-259 NEGAVKGVVKTSG
+259 NDDAVKGVVKTSG

-278 TSNDADIDAL
+278 TSNDTDIEAL
-288 ASVSLLDKSDSEENE
+288 AAISLLDKGNSEEDE
-303 EESNLQGDQ
+303 EDSNIQGDQ
-312 WKEVGPYLL
+312 WKEVGPYLVVL
-321 LILLPFAAFAFKRGL
+321 LLPLAAFAFKRGL
-336 VFIVLVG
+336 VFLLLVG
-343 LLSPSMI
+343 LLSPPVMQ
-350 KNAHALQRDQASE
+350 KAHALQGSDVASE
-363 IAGTSQGVGTSQGI
+363 RQSDIENSAQ
-377 GAPEDTLE
+377 P
-385 MANKPDSLS
+385 KSLS
-394 WWQTP
+394 WWQKP

-419 VNQFN
+419 VSQF
-424 DDTWK
+424 DDKLWK
-429 ASSLYKSGDYEG
+429 ASSLYKSGEYER
-441 ALNAFKSIPGA
+441 ALAAFENIPGP

-467 LEDAIKK
+467 LEKAIEK
-474 YEQALSEAPDF
+474 YERALQEAPDF
-485 DDARTNKKIVED
+485 EDAKANKKIIED
-497 LLKQQQQQNQDQNQ
+497 LLEQQAQQEKQNQQQNQQQGSDQNQ
-511 NENGD
+511 NQDTQQNNGED
-516 DGEQR
+516 DQQQSGEPNNQDGEQ
-521 DSQDNGQD
+521 N
-529 SSDNSDNSDS
+529 DNSD
-539 SDNNQQSGDQNNQEG
+539 QQSGQNQQQN
-554 SNEQNGQQDDNEG
+554 STEQNGEQQNSDNAERSEDSEPSEPEQQEPSSQQDNADQGENA
-567 QQSDQSQANDEQQSG
+567 QQNSAQALDEKESSAQEAEAMQSQAG
-582 GDNSQQPDDSEMNSQ
+582 
-597 NESSDSQQQNA
+597 
-608 EQEQSDQGDGAQ
+608 
-620 QDSAQA
+620 
-626 QKDEQQAEQ
+626 
-635 EAQAMQGQ
+635 
-643 ETELTDAEKEELQR
+643 ELSDAEKEELQR

>member
-1 MAFDFLNQFHFLRP
+1 MELDFLNQFHFLRP
-15 EWFIALAPLMLL
+15 EWFAAIIPLLLL
-27 VFLIRKTKAKQS
+27 VILIRKATAKQS

-48 LYQYMVIGKNE
+48 LYQYMVIGKTE
-59 MGAKPPMWMLAF
+59 VGAKPPIMLLAIAWF
-71 VWIISVIAL
+71 VSVIAL

-151 PLTEDAGNITT
+151 PLTEDAANITT

-185 ASELL
+185 AAALL

-203 TDGIELEQQQE
+203 TDGIELAQQNE

-224 TVNALTVGTSE
+224 TLNALTVGTAE

-247 KDFTGSIVIPKL
+247 KDHTGSIVIPKL
-259 NEGAVKGVVKTSG
+259 NDDAVKGVVKTSG

-278 TSNDADIDAL
+278 TSNDTDIEAL
-288 ASVSLLDKSDSEENE
+288 AAISLLDKGNSEEDE
-303 EESNLQGDQ
+303 EDSNIQGDQ
-312 WKEVGPYLL
+312 WKEVGPYLVVL
-321 LILLPFAAFAFKRGL
+321 LLPLAAFAFKRGL
-336 VFIVLVG
+336 VFLLLVG
-343 LLSPSMI
+343 LLSPPVMQ
-350 KNAHALQRDQASE
+350 KAHALQGSDVASE
-363 IAGTSQGVGTSQGI
+363 RQSGI
-377 GAPEDTLE
+377 ENSAQP
-385 MANKPDSLS
+385 KSLS
-394 WWQTP
+394 WWQKP

-419 VNQFN
+419 VSQF
-424 DDTWK
+424 DDKLWK
-429 ASSLYKSGDYEG
+429 ASSLYKSGEYER
-441 ALNAFKSIPGA
+441 ALAAFENIPGP

-467 LEDAIKK
+467 LEKAIEK
-474 YEQALSEAPDF
+474 YERALQEAPDF
-485 DDARTNKKIVED
+485 EDAKANKKIIED
-497 LLKQQQQQNQDQNQ
+497 LLEQQAQQEKQNQQQNQQQGSDQNQ
-511 NENGD
+511 N
-516 DGEQR
+516 
-521 DSQDNGQD
+521 QD
-529 SSDNSDNSDS
+529 
-539 SDNNQQSGDQNNQEG
+539 NQQSGQNQQQN
-554 SNEQNGQQDDNEG
+554 STEQNGEQQNSDNAERSEDSEPSEPEQQEPSSQQDNADQGENAQQNSAQALNEEESSA
-567 QQSDQSQANDEQQSG
+567 QEAEAMQSQAG
-582 GDNSQQPDDSEMNSQ
+582 
-597 NESSDSQQQNA
+597 
-608 EQEQSDQGDGAQ
+608 
-620 QDSAQA
+620 
-626 QKDEQQAEQ
+626 
-635 EAQAMQGQ
+635 
-643 ETELTDAEKEELQR
+643 ELSDAEKEELQR

>member
-1 MAFDFLNQFHFLRP
+1 
-15 EWFIALAPLMLL
+15 
-27 VFLIRKTKAKQS
+27 
-39 GWQSVIPSH
+39 
-48 LYQYMVIGKNE
+48 

-278 TSNDADIDAL
+278 TSNDTDIDAL

-350 KNAHALQRDQASE
+350 KNAHALQRAQPSE
-363 IAGTSQGVGTSQGI
+363 IAGTSQGI
-377 GAPEDTLE
+377 GAPEDSLE
-385 MANKPDSLS
+385 MANQPDSLS

-497 LLKQQQQQNQDQNQ
+497 LLKQQQQQNQEQNQ

-516 DGEQR
+516 DGEQS

-529 SSDNSDNSDS
+529 SSDSPNSK
-539 SDNNQQSGDQNNQEG
+539 QQSGDQNNQEG

-608 EQEQSDQGDGAQ
+608 EQEESDQG
-620 QDSAQA
+620 DSAQA

-635 EAQAMQGQ
+635 EAHAMQGQ

>member
-1 MAFDFLNQFHFLRP
+1 MDFDFLNQFHFLRP
-15 EWFIALAPLMLL
+15 EWFMALVPLMLL
-27 VFLIRKTKAKQS
+27 VVLIRKTTAKQS

-48 LYQYMVIGKNE
+48 LYQHMVIGKTE
-59 MGAKPPMWMLAF
+59 MGVKPPMWMLAF
-71 VWIISVIAL
+71 VWVVSVTAL

-185 ASELL
+185 AAELL

-214 LQEYVASIPF
+214 LQEYVASVPF

-259 NEGAVKGVVKTSG
+259 NESAVKGVVKTSG

-278 TSNDADIDAL
+278 TSNDNDIDAL
-288 ASVSLLDKSDSEENE
+288 AAVSLLDKGSSEEDE

-321 LILLPFAAFAFKRGL
+321 LLLLPFAAFAFKRGL

-343 LLSPSMI
+343 LLSPSI
-350 KNAHALQRDQASE
+350 VKNAHAAQN
-363 IAGTSQGVGTSQGI
+363 IGTSQGAQSIPSSKMVEESTP
-377 GAPEDTLE
+377 ATV
-385 MANKPDSLS
+385 NKPEPLA
-394 WWQTP
+394 WWQKP

-404 QEALNSYQR
+404 QEALNKYQR

-419 VNQFN
+419 VSQFN
-424 DDTWK
+424 SEAWK
-429 ASSLYKSGDYEG
+429 ASSLFKSGDYEG
-441 ALNAFKSIPGA
+441 ALNAYKNIPGA

-467 LEDAIKK
+467 FEEAIEK
-474 YEQALSEAPDF
+474 YEQALDEAPEF
-485 DDARTNKKIVED
+485 EDAKINKKVVED
-497 LLKQQQQQNQDQNQ
+497 LLKQQQQQDQQQNQ
-511 NENGD
+511 SENSND
-516 DGEQR
+516 DQQ
-521 DSQDNGQD
+521 DKAQDNGQD
-529 SSDNSDNSDS
+529 SA
-539 SDNNQQSGDQNNQEG
+539 NNDQQQSGDQNNQDG
-554 SNEQNGQQDDNEG
+554 SSDQNGQQNESER
-567 QQSDQSQANDEQQSG
+567 QQSDQNQQPSNDEQQND
-582 GDNSQQPDDSEMNSQ
+582 GDNSQQQNQPEMSDQ
-597 NESSDSQQQNA
+597 NEPSDSQQQNEES
-608 EQEQSDQGDGAQ
+608 EQRDNMQQNNAQ
-620 QDSAQA
+620 TQED
-626 QKDEQQAEQ
+626 EQ
-635 EAQAMQGQ
+635 EARREAQAIQSQ
-643 ETELTDAEKEELQR
+643 EAELTDAEKEELQR
-657 MESLMRRVPDD
+657 MEGLMRRVPDD

-678 LEAQKRQRQRMPS
+678 LKAQKRQRQRMPS

>member
-1 MAFDFLNQFHFLRP
+1 VELDFLNQFHFLRP
-15 EWFIALAPLMLL
+15 EWFAAIIPLLLL
-27 VFLIRKTKAKQS
+27 VILIRKATAKQS

-48 LYQYMVIGKNE
+48 LYQYMVIGKTE
-59 MGAKPPMWMLAF
+59 VGAKPPIMLLAIAWF
-71 VWIISVIAL
+71 VSVIAL

-151 PLTEDAGNITT
+151 PLTEDAANITT

-185 ASELL
+185 AAALL

-203 TDGIELEQQQE
+203 TDGIELAQQNE

-224 TVNALTVGTSE
+224 TLNALTVGTAE

-247 KDFTGSIVIPKL
+247 KDHTGSIVIPKL
-259 NEGAVKGVVKTSG
+259 NDDAVKGVVKTSG

-278 TSNDADIDAL
+278 TSNDADIEAL
-288 ASVSLLDKSDSEENE
+288 AAISLLDKGNSEEDE
-303 EESNLQGDQ
+303 EDSNIQGDQ
-312 WKEVGPYLL
+312 WKEVGPYLVVL
-321 LILLPFAAFAFKRGL
+321 LLPLAAFAFKRGL
-336 VFIVLVG
+336 VFLLLVG
-343 LLSPSMI
+343 LLSPPVMQ
-350 KNAHALQRDQASE
+350 KAHALQGSDVASE
-363 IAGTSQGVGTSQGI
+363 RQSGI
-377 GAPEDTLE
+377 ENSAQP
-385 MANKPDSLS
+385 KSLS
-394 WWQTP
+394 WWQKP

-419 VNQFN
+419 VSQF
-424 DDTWK
+424 DDKLWK
-429 ASSLYKSGDYEG
+429 ASSLYKSGEYER
-441 ALNAFKSIPGA
+441 ALAAFENIPGP

-467 LEDAIKK
+467 LEKAIEK
-474 YEQALSEAPDF
+474 YERALQEAPDF
-485 DDARTNKKIVED
+485 EDAKTNKKIIED
-497 LLKQQQQQNQDQNQ
+497 LLEQQAQQEKQNQQQNQQQGSDQNQ
-511 NENGD
+511 NQDNQQNNGED
-516 DGEQR
+516 DQQQSGEPNNQDGEQ
-521 DSQDNGQD
+521 N
-529 SSDNSDNSDS
+529 DNSD
-539 SDNNQQSGDQNNQEG
+539 QQSGQNQQQN
-554 SNEQNGQQDDNEG
+554 STEQNGEQQNSDNAERSEDSEPSEPEQQEPSSQQDNADQGENA
-567 QQSDQSQANDEQQSG
+567 QQNSAQALDEKESSAQEAEAMQSQAG
-582 GDNSQQPDDSEMNSQ
+582 
-597 NESSDSQQQNA
+597 
-608 EQEQSDQGDGAQ
+608 
-620 QDSAQA
+620 
-626 QKDEQQAEQ
+626 
-635 EAQAMQGQ
+635 
-643 ETELTDAEKEELQR
+643 ELSDAEKEELQR

>member
-1 MAFDFLNQFHFLRP
+1 MELDFLNQFHFLRP
-15 EWFIALAPLMLL
+15 EWFAAIIPLLLL
-27 VFLIRKTKAKQS
+27 VILIRKATAKQS

-48 LYQYMVIGKNE
+48 LYQYMVIGKTE
-59 MGAKPPMWMLAF
+59 VGAKPPIMLLAIAWF
-71 VWIISVIAL
+71 VSVIAL

-98 HVIVIDMSLSMRATD
+98 HVLVIDMSLSMRATD

-151 PLTEDAGNITT
+151 PLTEDAANITT

-185 ASELL
+185 AAALL

-203 TDGIELEQQQE
+203 TDGIELAQQNE

-224 TVNALTVGTSE
+224 TLNALTVGTAE

-247 KDFTGSIVIPKL
+247 KDHTGSIVIPKL
-259 NEGAVKGVVKTSG
+259 NDNAVKGVVKTSG

-278 TSNDADIDAL
+278 TSNDADIEAL
-288 ASVSLLDKSDSEENE
+288 AAISLLDKGNSEEDE
-303 EESNLQGDQ
+303 EDSNIQGDQ
-312 WKEVGPYLL
+312 WKEVGPYLVVL
-321 LILLPFAAFAFKRGL
+321 LLPLAAFAFKRGL
-336 VFIVLVG
+336 VFLLLVG
-343 LLSPSMI
+343 LLSPPVML
-350 KNAHALQRDQASE
+350 KAHALQGSDVASE
-363 IAGTSQGVGTSQGI
+363 RQSGI
-377 GAPEDTLE
+377 ENSAQP
-385 MANKPDSLS
+385 KSLS
-394 WWQTP
+394 WWQKP

-419 VNQFN
+419 VSQF
-424 DDTWK
+424 DDKLWK
-429 ASSLYKSGDYEG
+429 ASSLYKSGEYERVL
-441 ALNAFKSIPGA
+441 AAFENIPGP

-467 LEDAIKK
+467 LEKAIEK
-474 YEQALSEAPDF
+474 YELALQEAPDF
-485 DDARTNKKIVED
+485 EDAKANKKIIED
-497 LLKQQQQQNQDQNQ
+497 LLEQQAQQEKQNQQQNQQQGSDQNQ
-511 NENGD
+511 NQDTQQNNGED
-516 DGEQR
+516 DQQQSGEPNNQDGEQ
-521 DSQDNGQD
+521 N
-529 SSDNSDNSDS
+529 DNSD
-539 SDNNQQSGDQNNQEG
+539 QQSGQNQQQN
-554 SNEQNGQQDDNEG
+554 STEQNGEQQNSDNAERSEDSEPSEPEQQEPSSQQDNADQGENAQQNSAQALNEEESSA
-567 QQSDQSQANDEQQSG
+567 QEAEAMQSQAG
-582 GDNSQQPDDSEMNSQ
+582 
-597 NESSDSQQQNA
+597 
-608 EQEQSDQGDGAQ
+608 
-620 QDSAQA
+620 
-626 QKDEQQAEQ
+626 
-635 EAQAMQGQ
+635 
-643 ETELTDAEKEELQR
+643 ELSDAEKEELQR

>member
-1 MAFDFLNQFHFLRP
+1 MEFDFLDQFHFLRP
-15 EWFIALAPLMLL
+15 EWFIALVPLMLL
-27 VFLIRKTKAKQS
+27 VLLIRKTTAKQS

-48 LYQYMVIGKNE
+48 LYQYMVTGKNE

-288 ASVSLLDKSDSEENE
+288 ASVSLLDKSASEENE

-350 KNAHALQRDQASE
+350 KNAHALQRAQPSE
-363 IAGTSQGVGTSQGI
+363 IAGTSQDI
-377 GAPEDTLE
+377 DAPESAKE

-394 WWQTP
+394 WWQMP

-419 VNQFN
+419 VNKFN
-424 DDTWK
+424 DEAWK
-429 ASSLYKSGDYEG
+429 ASSLYKSGDYKG
-441 ALNAFKSIPGA
+441 ALNAFKSVPGP

-474 YEQALSEAPDF
+474 YDQALSEAPDF
-485 DDARTNKKIVED
+485 DDARINKKIVED
-497 LLKQQQQQNQDQNQ
+497 LLKQQQHQNQEQNQ

-516 DGEQR
+516 DGEQS

-529 SSDNSDNSDS
+529 NSDS
-539 SDNNQQSGDQNNQEG
+539 PNSKQQSGDQNNQEG
-554 SNEQNGQQDDNEG
+554 SNEQNGQQNDNEG